1 MPYLWLKAV
10 HVAAVL
16 LFIGGL
22 FAQTFALAAAQRG
35 DATATAPLARWDRL
49 ATVPAMLLV
58 WVTGAT
64 IAVEAGW
71 FASPWLWAKL
81 GFVLALTGLHGIQS
95 GKLRR
100 LRRAGG
106 EPSAAT
112 PALRV
117 AAFIALSVSSI
128 ALLVVAKPF

>member
-22 FAQTFALAAAQRG
+22 FAQTFALAAAE
-35 DATATAPLARWDRL
+35 ATAPLARWDRL

-81 GFVLALTGLHGIQS
+81 AFVLALTGLHGIQS

-117 AAFIALSVSSI
+117 AAFIATAVASI
-128 ALLVVAKPF
+128 AVLVVAKPF

>member
-22 FAQTFALAAAQRG
+22 FAQAFALAAAQ
-35 DATATAPLARWDRL
+35 ATAPLARWDRL
-49 ATVPAMLLV
+49 VTVPAMLLV

-81 GFVLALTGLHGIQS
+81 AFVLALTGLHGIQS

-100 LRRAGG
+100 LRGG
-106 EPSAAT
+106 DLPSS
-112 PALRV
+112 PNSALRV
-117 AAFIALSVSSI
+117 AGFIATAVASI
-128 ALLVVAKPF
+128 AVLVVAKPF

>member
-1 MPYLWLKAV
+1 MIPYLWLKAA

-22 FAQTFALAAAQRG
+22 FAQTFALAVARENAA
-35 DATATAPLARWDRL
+35 AALVARWDRRV
-49 ATVPAMLLV
+49 TVPAMLVV

-64 IAVEAGW
+64 IAAEGAW

-81 GFVLALTGLHGIQS
+81 AFVLALTGLHGVQS
-95 GKLRR
+95 GRLRR
-100 LRRAGG
+100 LPGG
-106 EPSAAT
+106 DQPG
-112 PALRV
+112 PPPIRV
-117 AAFIALSVSSI
+117 AALIAVSVASI

>member
-35 DATATAPLARWDRL
+35 DAATTAPLARWDRL

-64 IAVEAGW
+64 IAVEASW
-71 FASPWLWAKL
+71 FTSPWLWAKL
-81 GFVLALTGLHGIQS
+81 AFVLALTGLHGIQS

-100 LRRAGG
+100 LRGG
-106 EPSAAT
+106 DLPSS
-112 PALRV
+112 PISALRI
-117 AAFIALSVSSI
+117 AGFIAAAVASI
-128 ALLVVAKPF
+128 AVLVVAKPF

>member
-22 FAQTFALAAAQRG
+22 FAQTFALAAAERG
-35 DATATAPLARWDRL
+35 DAATTAPLARWDRL
-49 ATVPAMLLV
+49 VTVPAMLLV

-71 FASPWLWAKL
+71 FTSPWLWAKL
-81 GFVLALTGLHGIQS
+81 AFVLALTGLHGIQS

-100 LRRAGG
+100 LRGGNPPSGATSVLRAAG
-106 EPSAAT
+106 
-112 PALRV
+112 
-117 AAFIALSVSSI
+117 FIAAAVASI
-128 ALLVVAKPF
+128 AVLVVAKPF

>member
-22 FAQTFALAAAQRG
+22 FAQTFALAVAQRG
-35 DATATAPLARWDRL
+35 DAATTAPLARWDRL

-71 FASPWLWAKL
+71 FTSPWLWAKL
-81 GFVLALTGLHGIQS
+81 AFVLALTGLHGIQS

-100 LRRAGG
+100 LRGG
-106 EPSAAT
+106 GQPSAAA
-112 PALRV
+112 PVLRI
-117 AAFIALSVSSI
+117 AAFIALSVVSI
-128 ALLVVAKPF
+128 ALLVVTKPF

>member
-22 FAQTFALAAAQRG
+22 FAQTFALASAQ
-35 DATATAPLARWDRL
+35 ATAPLARWDRL

-81 GFVLALTGLHGIQS
+81 AFVLALTGLHGIQS

-100 LRRAGG
+100 LRRGDL
-106 EPSAAT
+106 PSS
-112 PALRV
+112 PISALRV
-117 AAFIALSVSSI
+117 AGFIATAVASI
-128 ALLVVAKPF
+128 AVLVVAKPF

>member
-22 FAQTFALAAAQRG
+22 FAQTFALASAQG
-35 DATATAPLARWDRL
+35 SAPLARWDRL
-49 ATVPAMLLV
+49 ATVPAMLIV

-71 FASPWLWAKL
+71 FTSPWLWAKL
-81 GFVLALTGLHGIQS
+81 VFVLALTGLHGIQS

-100 LRRAGG
+100 LRGG
-106 EPSAAT
+106 DLPSSPNST
-112 PALRV
+112 LRV
-117 AAFIALSVSSI
+117 AGFIATAVASI
-128 ALLVVAKPF
+128 AVLVVAKPF

>member
-35 DATATAPLARWDRL
+35 DPATTAPLARWDRL
-49 ATVPAMLLV
+49 VTVPAMLLV

-71 FASPWLWAKL
+71 FTSLWLWAKL
-81 GFVLALTGLHGIQS
+81 AFVLTLTGLHGIQS

-100 LRRAGG
+100 LRGGNPPSSPSSVLGIAG
-106 EPSAAT
+106 
-112 PALRV
+112 
-117 AAFIALSVSSI
+117 FIATAVASI
-128 ALLVVAKPF
+128 AVLVVAKPF